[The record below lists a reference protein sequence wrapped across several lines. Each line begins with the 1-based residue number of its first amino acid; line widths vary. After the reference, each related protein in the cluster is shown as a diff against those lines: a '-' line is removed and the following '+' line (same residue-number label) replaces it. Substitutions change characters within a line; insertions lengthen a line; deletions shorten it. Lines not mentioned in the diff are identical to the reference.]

1 MDWNGRRLTHEPRC
15 HCVLS
20 LCLSISLSSSSSSLL
35 LVLLSA
41 TRKGVR
47 FVLSVVHEKCRHV
60 VLRLVRNSVV
70 VCCIIICGGVVKW
83 EGGGQT
89 RKIWFCT
96 HSTLSSLD
104 LSPPVGFC
112 HHFWICRVWV
122 WGKILYTLVC
132 ISTPRLGLVT
142 PAGRRALPGRV
153 LEHPF
158 SVSCSPVSRAR
169 PHGLVR
175 RRATKRASFL
185 PNELRCVVSS
195 TAAIAIHD
203 CPTGITDFAYEAHHG
218 LRIVVARRLAPWLRC
233 IIVVRCATSYNNAK
247 QH

>member
-1 MDWNGRRLTHEPRC
+1 MSSCSVTPRAQLGG
-15 HCVLS
+15 CVLYHHLRWRREVGRWWS
-20 LCLSISLSSSSSSLL
+20 DSQDLVLYTFDVILIGSQSACRVLSS
-35 LVLLSA
+35 
-41 TRKGVR
+41 
-47 FVLSVVHEKCRHV
+47 
-60 VLRLVRNSVV
+60 
-70 VCCIIICGGVVKW
+70 
-83 EGGGQT
+83 
-89 RKIWFCT
+89 
-96 HSTLSSLD
+96 
-104 LSPPVGFC
+104 
-112 HHFWICRVWV
+112 FWICRVWV